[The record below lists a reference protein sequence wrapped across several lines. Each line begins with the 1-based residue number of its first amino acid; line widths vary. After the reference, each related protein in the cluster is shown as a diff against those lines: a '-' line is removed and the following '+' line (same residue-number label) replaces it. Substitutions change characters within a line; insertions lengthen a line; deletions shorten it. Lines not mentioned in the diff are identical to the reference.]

1 MTPESLITD
10 ALDTLCWRARV
21 SPDDGSL
28 AAGDAVCSVLLR
40 DGVRAAPGS
49 HCSPNECP
57 MALWLQSATGLEN
70 PDRLPH
76 LPLLLLGAERVILMR
91 PVAGGRRGVVF
102 VPLPAAVVTAVRL
115 ISELRQLGLIRRA
128 AA

>member
-21 SPDDGSL
+21 RSDDGSL
-28 AAGDAVCSVLLR
+28 AAGSAVCGVLVR
-40 DGVRAAPGS
+40 DGVRAAVTDARD
-49 HCSPNECP
+49 PNERP

-115 ISELRQLGLIRRA
+115 ISELRQLDLIREA
-128 AA
+128 A